1 MGALFRCGRGPIW
14 DHANEET
21 VGGPEPMFS
30 SSIHGQGNSTF
41 LSGYRKM
48 TSCEEFHMG
57 PRTYHVPNK

>member
-1 MGALFRCGRGPIW
+1 MFKGALFRCGRGPIW

-21 VGGPEPMFS
+21 VGGPEPVF

-41 LSGYRKM
+41 LAGYRKM

-57 PRTYHVPNK
+57 PCT